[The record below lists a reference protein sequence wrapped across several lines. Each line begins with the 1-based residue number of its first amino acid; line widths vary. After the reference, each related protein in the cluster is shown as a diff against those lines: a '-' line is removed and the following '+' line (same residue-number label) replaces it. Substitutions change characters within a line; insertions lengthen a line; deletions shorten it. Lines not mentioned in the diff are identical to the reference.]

1 MTINRNLRSL
11 LLSGGIA
18 VVAGLALS
26 GCNRDNPGAA
36 TNAPT
41 NGAAANSSVP
51 SPVDPAAPGSPADAT
66 AQADEAA
73 GNEVADMERHHK
85 QAMDHAEMRGGGMK
99 PDAAPATD
107 SQAAPMKD
115 M

>member
-26 GCNRDNPGAA
+26 GCNRDNPGAVA
-36 TNAPT
+36 NAPT
-41 NGAAANSSVP
+41 NAAATSNGAP
-51 SPVDPAAPGSPADAT
+51 TTVDPTAPGSPADAT
-66 AQADEAA
+66 ALADEPAD
-73 GNEVADMERHHK
+73 NDVADMERHHK
-85 QAMDHAEMRGGGMK
+85 QAMDHAEMRGDGMK
-99 PDAAPATD
+99 PDAVPATG